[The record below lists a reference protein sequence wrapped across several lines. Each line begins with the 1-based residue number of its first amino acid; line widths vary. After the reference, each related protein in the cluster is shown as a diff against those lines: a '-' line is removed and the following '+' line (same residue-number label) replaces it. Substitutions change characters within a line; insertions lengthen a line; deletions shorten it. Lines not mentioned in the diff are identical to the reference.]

1 MPATIKL
8 RDYGVQQ
15 RLWYLI
21 KYKSINYMD
30 YDVRRVSE
38 VSISQVSLTTLFL
51 TISEVLIM
59 AANFD
64 YHTDDLPL

>member
-21 KYKSINYMD
+21 KYKSIYYMD
-30 YDVRRVSE
+30 YDVRVSE
-38 VSISQVSLTTLFL
+38 VSISQVSLATLFP
-51 TISEVLIM
+51 TISEVFIM
-59 AANFD
+59 AASFD
-64 YHTDDLPL
+64 YHVNDLPL